1 MLHREDFGLLCAS
14 CLVSTWWGSMIALS
28 SYFCCNIV
36 LVYIC
41 WRIWPDTNSAHW
53 FVFCDSGRVFRLPCG
68 IANPHGD
75 LLIKFCKLLHIR
87 GVKRLCDL
95 AIQVDDIAVSGL
107 RNLRTCKSGIED
119 LCSRCPITI
128 LRVQQPL
135 ESFLQMRS
143 VCMRLGISDELIVE
157 EI

>member
-1 MLHREDFGLLCAS
+1 
-14 CLVSTWWGSMIALS
+14 MIALS
-28 SYFCCNIV
+28 PYFCCNVV

-41 WRIWPDTNSAHW
+41 WGIWPDTNSAHW
-53 FVFCDSGRVFRLPCG
+53 FVLCDSCRVFRLSRG

-87 GVKRLCDL
+87 SVKRLRHL
-95 AIQVDDIAVSGL
+95 AIQVNDIAVGGF
-107 RNLRTCKSGIED
+107 RDLRTCKSGIEN
-119 LCSRCPITI
+119 LCSRCPLAS

-143 VCMRLGISDELIVE
+143 VCVRLGISDELIVD